1 MYTTNYITIKTI
13 NCHCTVV
20 YSHVREGAGIDT
32 TVFSYDTPVLR
43 VDNESNIHRLW
54 SGWSTTTQ
62 RDINKAVNVN
72 MTKSKWDS
80 MKVEEA

>member
-13 NCHCTVV
+13 NSHCTVV
-20 YSHVREGAGIDT
+20 YSHVREGVGIDT

-54 SGWSTTTQ
+54 SGYSKTTIN
-62 RDINKAVNVN
+62 DINKSVNVN
-72 MTKSKWDS
+72 MNKLKWDS
-80 MKVEEA
+80 MEIEEV